1 MLHVL
6 DGVVE
11 FASGEIA
18 DGPPLKETR
27 RGVEGADN
35 RKCLLHRL
43 LSAQISSIRD
53 GHGFGRV
60 PCILSSIVQ
69 GKTEAA
75 MCFVELCWN

>member
-18 DGPPLKETR
+18 DGLPLKETR
-27 RGVEGADN
+27 RGVEGADS

-43 LSAQISSIRD
+43 LSAQINRIRD
-53 GHGFGRV
+53 GHGFVRV
-60 PCILSSIVQ
+60 PCSLSSIVQ
-69 GKTEAA
+69 G
-75 MCFVELCWN
+75 